1 MKKLFTLVVA
11 AFAAVTVFAQ
21 TKDIGEPANNIID
34 EKTHQVFY
42 NPETKVIT
50 FYKQWDYRPGW
61 WLAYNSS
68 DAANTGQDFSDYDEL
83 VVELDNPN
91 NVKIQVAVKY
101 VGDKDGSSA
110 QGNGDK
116 IVVPLNKNLA
126 KHFEQ
131 IMLQCADAITDPVT
145 ATFKKA
151 YFNATLQG
159 DVAVLY
165 EGEQSFTNWK
175 KSVTL
180 AKEKF
185 ANVKV
190 GDKLRFTVETCDA
203 DKDLNWNPDWGS
215 QLYIKSLRSGWNSII
230 DGSLGFKAA
239 GELLLTI
246 ADDELDIPE
255 SQGASTTVKTSML
268 KELQEYGMVIQGA
281 AAKLTKVEWIK
292 VDTPTGI
299 SNATVAPATQDAKIY
314 NLAGQQV
321 DASYKGVVIKNG
333 KKYVQ

>member
-21 TKDIGEPANNIID
+21 TKDIGEPTSNIID
-34 EKTHQVFY
+34 EKTNQVFY

-126 KHFEQ
+126 KHFE
-131 IMLQCADAITDPVT
+131 
-145 ATFKKA
+145 
-151 YFNATLQG
+151 
-159 DVAVLY
+159 
-165 EGEQSFTNWK
+165 
-175 KSVTL
+175 
-180 AKEKF
+180 
-185 ANVKV
+185 
-190 GDKLRFTVETCDA
+190 
-203 DKDLNWNPDWGS
+203 
-215 QLYIKSLRSGWNSII
+215 
-230 DGSLGFKAA
+230 
-239 GELLLTI
+239 
-246 ADDELDIPE
+246 
-255 SQGASTTVKTSML
+255 
-268 KELQEYGMVIQGA
+268 
-281 AAKLTKVEWIK
+281 
-292 VDTPTGI
+292 
-299 SNATVAPATQDAKIY
+299 
-314 NLAGQQV
+314 
-321 DASYKGVVIKNG
+321 
-333 KKYVQ
+333 